1 MVLPVVIGMPGRVAR
16 RKMLKMSARIGVG
29 PSIDFLRKQKGL
41 RSLLSRRSTADR
53 LYDGLAPLLD
63 DPDLAVAGFQ
73 YFTFN
78 ELVQTWEWHQN
89 KNGRVGDDTKEPA
102 RAAG

>member
-1 MVLPVVIGMPGRVAR
+1 
-16 RKMLKMSARIGVG
+16 
-29 PSIDFLRKQKGL
+29 
-41 RSLLSRRSTADR
+41 LLSRRSTADR

-78 ELVQTWEWHQN
+78 ELLRTWEWHQA
-89 KNGRVGDDTKEPA
+89 KAAAHRTGPNGAPA
-102 RAAG
+102 RRGTAGHPGISAQESR